1 MVSSNCS
8 YEESLAQWQR
18 SHPCVVCVSLRVYQG
33 HWSIE
38 VVGLP
43 GVETHVTAN
52 QNQPIEQCL
61 YQLLAYERLIVA
73 DSQSFFAEIEKRGG
87 VVTLFALTPQ
97 GYQNLSL
104 NTSELRRYIQQQNAV
119 IAAMKK
125 YYEAPQSAP
134 ADKPAEK

>member
-1 MVSSNCS
+1 MKRHIAIAAVA
-8 YEESLAQWQR
+8 SLALAGCA
-18 SHPCVVCVSLRVYQG
+18 STETKMYVKP
-33 HWSIE
+33 E
-38 VVGLP
+38 VVERPKLEVP
-43 GVETHVTAN
+43 TPAPVSQLRFDWIVITKENA
-52 QNQPIEQCL
+52 EQK
-61 YQLLAYERLIVA
+61 
-73 DSQSFFAEIEKRGG
+73 FAEIEKRGG